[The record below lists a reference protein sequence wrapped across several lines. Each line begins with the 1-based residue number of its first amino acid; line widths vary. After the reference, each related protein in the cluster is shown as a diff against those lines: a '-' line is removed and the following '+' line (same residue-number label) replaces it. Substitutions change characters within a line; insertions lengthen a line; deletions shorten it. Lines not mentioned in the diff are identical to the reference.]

1 MKKILFAAAAV
12 GTAASLVILYLRKR
26 QQGHDLIEDA
36 RDTVNKTAGTM
47 RDYARKAKAE
57 ANGIYLSLIHI

>member
-26 QQGHDLIEDA
+26 QQGQDLLEDA
-36 RDTVNKTAGTM
+36 KDSVKKSAGTM
-47 RDYARKAKAE
+47 RDYVRKAKAE
-57 ANGIYLSLIHI
+57 ANGIYSNAMG

>member
-26 QQGHDLIEDA
+26 QQGQDLLEDA
-36 RDTVNKTAGTM
+36 KDSVKKSAGAM
-47 RDYARKAKAE
+47 RDYVRKAKAE
-57 ANGIYLSLIHI
+57 ANGIYSNAMG

>member
-26 QQGHDLIEDA
+26 RQGGNLLEDA
-36 RDTVNKTAGTM
+36 KDAMKESTGTM
-47 RDYARKAKAE
+47 RKYMRKAKNE
-57 ANGIYLSLIHI
+57 ADGVYSNAMG

>member
-26 QQGHDLIEDA
+26 QQGHDLMEDA
-36 RDTVNKTAGTM
+36 QDTVKKTAGTM
-47 RDYARKAKAE
+47 RDYISKAKAE
-57 ANGIYLSLIHI
+57 ANGIYSNAMG

>member
-26 QQGHDLIEDA
+26 QQGEDLIDDA
-36 RDTVNKTAGTM
+36 KDAVKKSTGTM
-47 RDYARKAKAE
+47 RKYMRKAQAE
-57 ANGIYLSLIHI
+57 ANGIYSNAMG